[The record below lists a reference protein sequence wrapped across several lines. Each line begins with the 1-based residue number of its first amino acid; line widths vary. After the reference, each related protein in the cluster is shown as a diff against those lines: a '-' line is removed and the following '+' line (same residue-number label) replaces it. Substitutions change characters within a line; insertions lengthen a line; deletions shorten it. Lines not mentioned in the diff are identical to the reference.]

1 MTGRIPDREVFKSAR
16 RGDEAAF
23 RELYERYAGTLRAQ
37 IARQM
42 PARLRR
48 RVTVSDVLQETFA
61 TAFGKIGEF
70 EGPHEDSFR
79 RWLARIAEL
88 KVQRYV
94 RDHLETGRRA
104 AGRELSRAHRPATGA
119 VAGSEPSP
127 SAHAIAGETGEA
139 LRRALAELS
148 DDYRQILRL
157 VHDEGL
163 SVAAA
168 GARMDRSAEAARK
181 LYGRA
186 VSRLAERLYGNG

>member
-1 MTGRIPDREVFKSAR
+1 MTRVPDRELFACAR
-16 RGDEAAF
+16 QGDEDAY
-23 RELYERYAGTLRAQ
+23 RELYRRYAGVVRAQ
-37 IARQM
+37 VLKQM

-61 TAFGKIGEF
+61 TAFAKIGEF

-88 KVQRYV
+88 KVQRCA
-94 RDHLETGRRA
+94 RDHLDAARRA
-104 AGRELSRAHRPATGA
+104 AGREVSREHRPATGM
-119 VAGSEPSP
+119 VAGREPSP

-139 LRRALAELS
+139 LRRAMAELS
-148 DDYRQILRL
+148 EDYRRILCL

-163 SVAAA
+163 SVSDA

>member
-1 MTGRIPDREVFKSAR
+1 MTGRPDKELFASAR
-16 RGDEAAF
+16 NGDEEAY
-23 RELYERYAGTLRAQ
+23 RELYRRYAGVVRAQ
-37 IARQM
+37 ILRQM
-42 PARLRR
+42 PLKLRR

-61 TAFGKIGEF
+61 TAFRKIGEF

-88 KVQRYV
+88 KVQRHA
-94 RDHLETGRRA
+94 RDHLGTAKRA
-104 AGRELSRAHRPATGA
+104 TGRELSRDHRPATGT
-119 VAGSEPSP
+119 VAAREPSP

-148 DDYRQILRL
+148 EDYRTILRL

-163 SVAAA
+163 SVADA